1 MHPFGY
7 IKGAALHTRIRIA
20 ALNNLP
26 PADQA
31 EDTDSASFE
40 EGWLAYSPDSVG
52 PRMYQH

>member
-7 IKGAALHTRIRIA
+7 IKGAALHSRIRIA
-20 ALNNLP
+20 ALGNLQ